1 MNGGGAPKGVKSVSS
16 TPSFA
21 RRGRLGCFGRGRA
34 LVAVLVLGASAGAAG
49 EERCSLAGGETWRE
63 YQSEHFLIDAAG
75 WDHDPAHLVAV
86 FEDLHAAVL
95 ATLVSE
101 PVDIPAR
108 VRVVVLPHQRD
119 LADYSGSTSVAG
131 IFWVSPLAEP
141 TILISADSVE
151 TVPQIVAHELTHL
164 VSSYLFPRQPYWFA
178 EGLAQ
183 FVEGVAKVEDGRRWA
198 GADPANG
205 WIAGSVKLAPMAS
218 LLSGLVGGEW
228 GVDPY
233 VTSWVLYRFLW
244 NERSKQLTAY
254 QRHLMDGK
262 SPGEAWRLAFPEW
275 EIASGKVNALDYLL
289 TQHQLSGRGVRW
301 EIKAGNVNRSFT
313 SKPAALGD
321 VHLALLGLRLFQTN
335 SLLQT
340 RVRRQALE
348 EALREQPR
356 HPVLTAE
363 LARLREVPLLPAF
376 RAAAEAQ
383 PKDGRGWYLLGL
395 EASEPAERE
404 TALRRAVEHWPD
416 GALALAALATHLA
429 GTGRAKEALP
439 LANRAADLAPWQPM
453 TFAALATVAVELGNC
468 KQALALQTTA
478 VEIVASKR
486 VGSLG
491 VDAKRIKDRLTEMQ
505 KRCASPQAPVAD
517 H

>member
-1 MNGGGAPKGVKSVSS
+1 MTS
-16 TPSFA
+16 TPSSA
-21 RRGRLGCFGRGRA
+21 CGASSSWFGRGCA
-34 LVAVLVLGASAGAAG
+34 FVAVLVLGASVSAAG
-49 EERCSLAGGETWRE
+49 EERCSLAAGETWRE
-63 YQSEHFLIDAAG
+63 YQSAHFVIDAAG
-75 WDHDPAHLVAV
+75 SERDAGRLVAA

-101 PVDIPAR
+101 PVDIPGR

-119 LADYSGSTSVAG
+119 LVDYSGSRSVAG

-141 TILISADSVE
+141 TILISGDSVE

-164 VSSYLFPRQPYWFA
+164 VSSYMFPRQPYWFA

-183 FVEGVAKVEDGRRWA
+183 FVEGVAKIEDGRRWA

-218 LLSGLVGGEW
+218 LLSGWLGGGW

-233 VTSWVLYRFLW
+233 LTSWVLYRFLW
-244 NERSKQLTAY
+244 NERGKQLTAY

-262 SPGEAWRLAFPEW
+262 SPSEAWRLAFPEW
-275 EIASGKVNALDYLL
+275 EIANGKVNALDYLL
-289 TQHQLSGRGVRW
+289 SQHQLTGRGVRW
-301 EIKAGNVNRSFT
+301 EIKVGNVDRTFT
-313 SKPAALGD
+313 SRPAALGD

-335 SLLQT
+335 TLVQT

-356 HPVLTAE
+356 HPVLNAE
-363 LARLREVPLLPAF
+363 LARLREVPLLPAL
-376 RAAAEAQ
+376 RAGAEAQ
-383 PKDGRGWYLLGL
+383 PNDGRGWYLLGV
-395 EASEPAERE
+395 EASDPAERE

-416 GALALAALATHLA
+416 GALAQAALATHLA
-429 GTGRAKEALP
+429 RTGRAKEALP

-468 KQALALQTTA
+468 KQAIALQTSA
-478 VEIVASKR
+478 VEIVDSKR

-491 VDAKRIKDRLTEMQ
+491 VDAKQMKDQLTEMQ
-505 KRCASPQAPVAD
+505 KRCASPRDTVAD
-517 H
+517 Q

>member
-1 MNGGGAPKGVKSVSS
+1 LAWS
-16 TPSFA
+16 
-21 RRGRLGCFGRGRA
+21 GRGGA
-34 LVAVLVLGASAGAAG
+34 LVALLALGASVSVAG

-63 YQSEHFLIDAAG
+63 YQSAHFVIDAAG
-75 WDHDPAHLVAV
+75 WEHDPERLVAA

-119 LADYSGSTSVAG
+119 LADYSGSRNVAG

-141 TILISADSVE
+141 TILISGDSVE
-151 TVPQIVAHELTHL
+151 TVPQIIAHELTHL

-183 FVEGVAKVEDGRRWA
+183 FVEGVANIEDGRRWA
-198 GADPANG
+198 GTDPASG
-205 WIAGSVKLAPMAS
+205 WIAGSVKLAHMAS
-218 LLSGLVGGEW
+218 LLSGGLGGGW

-233 VTSWVLYRFLW
+233 LTSWLLYRFLW
-244 NERSKQLTAY
+244 NERGKQLTAY

-262 SPGEAWRLAFPEW
+262 SPSEAWRVAFPEW
-275 EIASGKVNALDYLL
+275 EIANGKVNALDYLL
-289 TQHQLSGRGVRW
+289 SQHQLNGRGVRW
-301 EIKAGNVNRSFT
+301 EIKVGNVDRSFT

-335 SLLQT
+335 SLVQA

-356 HPVLTAE
+356 HPVLSAE
-363 LARLREVPLLPAF
+363 LARLREMPLLPAL

-383 PKDGRGWYLLGL
+383 PNDGRGWYLLGV
-395 EASEPAERE
+395 EASDPAERE
-404 TALRRAVEHWPD
+404 TALRRAVEHWPE
-416 GALALAALATHLA
+416 GALAQAALATHLA
-429 GTGRAKEALP
+429 RTGRAKEALP
-439 LANRAADLAPWQPM
+439 VANRAADLAPWQPM

-468 KQALALQTTA
+468 KEALALQTTA
-478 VEIVASKR
+478 VEVVDSKR

-491 VDAKRIKDRLTEMQ
+491 VDAKQMKDRLTEMQ
-505 KRCASPQAPVAD
+505 KRCAPAQDPPAD
-517 H
+517 R